1 MIIRNC
7 VQDLFFPKESKTKS
21 PIFGQ
26 KHGFN
31 PLKKCQCGDYV
42 KYKICSLGQ
51 SSNTT
56 SRPILSKK
64 KQGENVQFLTKIV
77 GFKKI
82 HHGDHIKS
90 IFFSLGKLVLQPD
103 DHQTLFLGLYC
114 PNTNKQEIS
123 NFFDQNDW
131 LFLY

>member
-1 MIIRNC
+1 M
-7 VQDLFFPKESKTKS
+7 
-21 PIFGQ
+21 
-26 KHGFN
+26 
-31 PLKKCQCGDYV
+31 
-42 KYKICSLGQ
+42 
-51 SSNTT
+51 
-56 SRPILSKK
+56 
-64 KQGENVQFLTKIV
+64 QFLTKIM

-123 NFFDQNDW
+123 NFLTKMIGCFCTDHQTLFRGSFVKKQNEMKFPNFDQNHG
-131 LFLY
+131 LNPVKKSQYSHSVFVQIENL

>member
-1 MIIRNC
+1 M
-7 VQDLFFPKESKTKS
+7 
-21 PIFGQ
+21 
-26 KHGFN
+26 
-31 PLKKCQCGDYV
+31 KKCQCGDYV

-131 LFLY
+131 LFLYWSSNIISRLFCQKNKMRWNFQTLTKIMG